1 MKHDDIKSALTV
13 MLKAGGA
20 SLVGFS
26 DISGVPA
33 ENRKGLPCA
42 VTIACALGKEAVGSI
57 QNAPT
62 DAYYE
67 EYNRK
72 NALLNELGQKC
83 ADFLKQSGY
92 KAEPLPTT
100 EVGIDEKL
108 STLFP
113 HKTGA
118 VLSGL
123 GWIGKSALL
132 VTKEFGSAHRLTT
145 VFTDLPCENGELMKS
160 LCGSCSEC
168 VTACPGNALTGQ
180 NFKHGMNRSE
190 VYDAFACQKAAF
202 EQAAK
207 IGVRN
212 TICGLCIASCPWT
225 IKYVNN

>member
-1 MKHDDIKSALTV
+1 MNNNVAKFE
-13 MLKAGGA
+13 LKAMLENSGA

-33 ENRKGLPCA
+33 DNREGLPCA
-42 VTIACALGKEAVGSI
+42 VTIVCALDRDAIKSI
-57 QNAPT
+57 HDAPT

-72 NALLNELGQKC
+72 NALLDELGQKC
-83 ADFLKQSGY
+83 ADFLRRAGF

-100 EVGIDEKL
+100 EVGIDCNLE
-108 STLFP
+108 TPFP

-123 GWIGKSALL
+123 GWIGKCALL
-132 VTKEFGSAHRLTT
+132 ITKQFGSAHRLTT
-145 VFTDLPCENGELMKS
+145 VFTDMPCENSELMNNF
-160 LCGSCSEC
+160 CGSCNEC
-168 VTACPGNALTGQ
+168 VTACPGNALTGI
-180 NFKHGMNRSE
+180 NFEHGMSRCE
-190 VYDAFACQKAAF
+190 VYDAFACQKTAY

-207 IGVRN
+207 IGVKN